1 MNNNT
6 EMPQIEKVVILKTNK
21 DKVWDAVS
29 TSEGI
34 KSWWMPNDFEAKLGK
49 EFTLYAGE
57 FGESPCK
64 VTELNP
70 KDNLSFN
77 WGKDWKI
84 TFKLKKLDDN
94 TTEFTLIHSGW
105 DEQKET
111 EFGQPHPVVQG
122 FMDDGWDEIVKIELP
137 KYLNSNE

>member
-1 MNNNT
+1 MDNNT
-6 EMPQIEKVVILKTNK
+6 EMPQIEKVVILKANK

-34 KSWWMPNDFEAKLGK
+34 TSWWMPNDFEAKLGK

-84 TFKLKKLDDN
+84 TFKLKKVDDN

-105 DEQKET
+105 DERKET

-122 FMDDGWDEIVKIELP
+122 FMDDGWDEIVKVELP